1 MPTNH
6 SQAKNLNK
14 VKLVIKRHVFAFNLL
29 IINIFIF
36 FIRIYQRILSPL
48 FGPKCRFTPSCSQYA
63 VIAVRRFGLIKGGWL
78 MVKRVLKCHPLH
90 EGGEDFVP
98 PKKTKTNREKH

>member
-1 MPTNH
+1 M
-6 SQAKNLNK
+6 
-14 VKLVIKRHVFAFNLL
+14 
-29 IINIFIF
+29 IINVFIFI
-36 FIRIYQRILSPL
+36 ISLYQRIISPL

-63 VIAVRRFGLIKGGWL
+63 IIALRRFGLIKGGWL
-78 MVKRVLKCHPLH
+78 TVKRVLKCHPLH

>member
-1 MPTNH
+1 MSANH
-6 SQAKNLNK
+6 QKKLSKLILI
-14 VKLVIKRHVFAFNLL
+14 VKQHVNSVKYL
-29 IINIFIF
+29 IINVFIFIVSL
-36 FIRIYQRILSPL
+36 YQRIISPL

-63 VIAVRRFGLIKGGWL
+63 IIALRRFGLIKGGWL
-78 MVKRVLKCHPLH
+78 TVKRVLKCHPLH

>member
-14 VKLVIKRHVFAFNLL
+14 LKLMIKRHVCAFNLL

-63 VIAVRRFGLIKGGWL
+63 VIALRRFGLIKGGWL

-98 PKKTKTNREKH
+98 PKKIKTNREKH